1 MGEKSNMGGIK
12 MAKFDINQSI
22 NAQAKLCEKKNYP
35 HFAPKSGVCW
45 CCNQN
50 IYEQIGWKRDELG
63 RKIRVDLEKADFK
76 TGISTEKAGKE
87 LITGCPH
94 CNRTYCD

>member
-1 MGEKSNMGGIK
+1 
-12 MAKFDINQSI
+12 MAKFDINESI
-22 NAQAKLCEKKNYP
+22 EAQAKLCEDKDYP
-35 HFAPKSGVCW
+35 HFAPSSGRCW

-50 IYEQIGWKRDELG
+50 IYEQIGWKYDKFGDKVRTDS
-63 RKIRVDLEKADFK
+63 EKADFK

-94 CNRTYCD
+94 CNRSYCD